1 MNEGDQTPLAHIVE
15 KIRLF
20 RDSVIREIECLV
32 RICSHRNYEQGQRV
46 YALGDASEEL
56 LLLHTGRFSECSAAG
71 DALVT
76 DNNDLFRT
84 LQANRE
90 MHLKIIQNLLY
101 VLGRQLVEA
110 NDINVGHA
118 KTIVH
123 THERLVRD
131 TGKTAGKLG

>member
-84 LQANRE
+84 LQASRE